1 MALKSKGEKKSQ
13 RVEFDSLI
21 NLKAKILWEG
31 GKEGGGKQ
39 YKNYKSDLYFLF
51 DLYMFVVYT
60 WRDEL

>member
-31 GKEGGGKQ
+31 GKEGGEKQ